1 MRQAQIRERCFHP
14 TGTFVEFPRAEIEG
28 SVVARFARQ
37 VDRYPDRLA
46 VKAADRR
53 LTYAELDVAANRVAG
68 AILARRGA
76 GPEPIALLV
85 PKTAALVVGVLGVLK
100 AGKIYVLLDPAQPA
114 ARLAHVLRDCGAGL
128 VLADA
133 SCLAAAAELAASARV
148 AGLEELEAE
157 GAASD
162 PGDRV
167 GADDLAYVLYTS
179 GSTGAPKGIAESH
192 RNVLHYIMTETNDLR
207 LCAADRLTFLASQ
220 GRDVFRALLNGGAVL
235 PVDVKQRG
243 LAGLADLI
251 AREEITIY
259 NSVASTFREFA
270 SALDGERFPCLRLIK
285 VMGEAL
291 YPSDVELYRRRF
303 APPCVL
309 INWYGPNEVGI
320 VTRHFIDHDTDVS
333 GATVPVGHAVPDKR
347 IRLRTDDGGEAAPGA
362 PGEITVA
369 SAYLSPGYWRAP
381 DLTAAAFQPDVE
393 SVHARVYRTGD
404 VGVMSA
410 DGCLTVLGRRD
421 HQVKVRGFR
430 VEIAEVES
438 ALLALPS
445 VREAVVV
452 LRDDGPAHD
461 RRRLVAYVVPHQR
474 PGPTVSALRAALV
487 ATLPDYMVP
496 TAFVE
501 MERLPVIGIGKV
513 DRQRLPAPGRARPA
527 LAEPY
532 AAPRTPVEREV
543 ARIWANVLDLDEVG
557 VDDLFVDLGGHSLL
571 AAKIASQ
578 VQAACGVEVSAV
590 RLLGSP
596 TVASMAIVVVQHLAD
611 AADPSRVAAWLD
623 RAAGA
628 RPGDPRP

>member
-1 MRQAQIRERCFHP
+1 MRQQAIRERCFHP
-14 TGTFVEFPRAEIEG
+14 TGTFVPFPRAEIEG
-28 SVVARFARQ
+28 SVVARFERQ
-37 VDRYPDRLA
+37 VGRYPDGLA
-46 VKAADRR
+46 VKAPGRQ
-53 LTYAELDVAANRVAG
+53 LTYAELDAAANRVAN
-68 AILARRGA
+68 ALLARRGTGA
-76 GPEPIALLV
+76 EPIALLV

-114 ARLAHVLRDCGAGL
+114 ARLAHVLRDCGADFVL
-128 VLADA
+128 VDA
-133 SCLAAAAELAASARV
+133 GCLAMAAELGSVARV
-148 AGLEELEAE
+148 AGIGELERE
-157 GAASD
+157 GAAGD
-162 PGDRV
+162 PGVRV
-167 GADDLAYVLYTS
+167 DADDLAYVLYTS

-207 LCAADRLTFLASQ
+207 LCAEDRLTFLASQ

-251 AREEITIY
+251 AHEGITIY

-270 SALDGERFPCLRLIK
+270 SGLGGERFPRLRLIK

-291 YPSDVELYRRRF
+291 YPRDVELYRRHF

-320 VTRHFIDHDTDVS
+320 VTRYFIDHDTAVA
-333 GATVPVGHAVPDKR
+333 GATVPVGHAVPDKLV
-347 IRLRTDDGGEAAPGA
+347 RLRAEDGGAAAPGA
-362 PGEITVA
+362 LGEITVA

-381 DLTAAAFQPDVE
+381 ELTAAAFRPDAGAAG
-393 SVHARVYRTGD
+393 SRVYRTGD
-404 VGVMSA
+404 IGVMSA
-410 DGCLTVLGRRD
+410 DGCLTVLGRVD

-430 VEIAEVES
+430 VEIAEVEA
-438 ALLALPS
+438 ALLALET

-452 LRDDGPAHD
+452 RRDDGPAHD
-461 RRRLVAYVVPHQR
+461 PRRLVAYVVPARR
-474 PGPTVSALRAALV
+474 PGPTVSELRAALAV
-487 ATLPDYMVP
+487 TLPDYMVP

-532 AAPRTPVEREV
+532 AAPRTPVEHEL
-543 ARIWANVLDLDEVG
+543 ARIWADVLDLDAVG

-578 VQAACGVEVSAV
+578 VQAAFGVEVSAV
-590 RLLGSP
+590 RLLAAP
-596 TVASMAIVVVQHLAD
+596 TVASMGGVVVQHLAD
-611 AADPSRVAAWLD
+611 AADPARVADWLE
-623 RAAGA
+623 RASGA
-628 RPGDPRP
+628 

>member
-1 MRQAQIRERCFHP
+1 MRQAAIRERCFHP
-14 TGTFVEFPRAEIEG
+14 TGTFSEFPRAEVEG

-37 VDRYPDRLA
+37 VGRFPDRLA
-46 VKAADRR
+46 VKAPDRR
-53 LTYAELDVAANRVAG
+53 LTYAELDAVANRVAG
-68 AILARRGA
+68 AILARCGA
-76 GPEPIALLV
+76 GPEPVALLV

-100 AGKIYVLLDPAQPA
+100 AGKIYVLLDPAQPT
-114 ARLAHVLRDCGAGL
+114 ARLGHVLRDCGAAL

-133 SCLAAAAELAASARV
+133 SCLAMASELAASARV

-157 GAASD
+157 GAAGD
-162 PGDRV
+162 PGVRV
-167 GADDLAYVLYTS
+167 GADDLVHVLYTS

-207 LCAADRLTFLASQ
+207 LCAEDRLTFLASQ

-251 AREEITIY
+251 AREKITIY

-270 SALDGERFPCLRLIK
+270 SGLAGERFPHLRLIK
-285 VMGEAL
+285 VMGETL
-291 YPSDVELYRRRF
+291 YPRDVELYRRHF

-320 VTRHFIDHDTDVS
+320 VTRYFIDHDTQVS

-347 IRLRTDDGGEAAPGA
+347 IRLRTDDGGEAAPGE
-362 PGEITVA
+362 PGEITVT
-369 SAYLSPGYWRAP
+369 SAYLAPGYWRAP
-381 DLTAAAFQPDVE
+381 ELTAAAFRPDAAHE
-393 SVHARVYRTGD
+393 DARVYRTGD
-404 VGVMSA
+404 VGVLSA
-410 DGCLTVLGRRD
+410 DGCLTVLGRLD

-438 ALLALPS
+438 ALLALDA

-452 LRDDGPAHD
+452 LRDDGPEHD
-461 RRRLVAYVVPHQR
+461 RQRLVAYVVPQRR
-474 PGPTVSALRAALV
+474 PGPTVTALRAALA

-496 TAFVE
+496 AAFVE
-501 MERLPVIGIGKV
+501 MDRLPVIGIGKV

-532 AAPRTPVEREV
+532 AAPRTPVEQEV
-543 ARIWANVLDLDEVG
+543 ARIWADVLDLDEVG

-571 AAKIASQ
+571 AAKIVSR
-578 VQAACGVEVSAV
+578 VQAAFGVQVAAV
-590 RLLGSP
+590 RLLAAL
-596 TVASMAIVVVQHLAD
+596 TVASMAVVVVQQLAD
-611 AADPSRVAAWLD
+611 AADPGRVADWLE
-623 RAAGA
+623 RASGT
-628 RPGDPRP
+628 RQGDPRP